1 MLASRTGTMIAGG
14 FAAIL
19 AGAIL
24 LFYVAQYR
32 DSVKNDQQ
40 PVAVLVAQDLI
51 PKNTPG
57 SVVAS
62 QNMYTISKLP
72 QDRVENGAI
81 TDPNALKGQV
91 AVQDLYPGKQLT
103 ESDFV
108 SSKSNV
114 TAPVTGYARAVSVP
128 LDSAHGLIGY
138 VQPGD
143 HVDVMAGF
151 NITGNDGKQ
160 HPILKTIMQNILVL
174 DAPASSGS
182 SGVGSSGESADVVL
196 QMTDEQ
202 AADLAFS
209 SDNGKVWIVLR
220 GGAGSL
226 QHQEQVVTLD
236 TLLFGVPAV
245 AITNAFRKYE
255 KQALKGGNG

>member
-1 MLASRTGTMIAGG
+1 MIAGA
-14 FAAIL
+14 FAAVL

-32 DSVKNDQQ
+32 DSVKKDQQ

-51 PKNTPG
+51 PKGTPG

-72 QDRVENGAI
+72 QDRVANGAI

-91 AVQDLYPGKQLT
+91 AVDDLYPGKQLT

-108 SSKSNV
+108 SAKSNA
-114 TAPVTGYARAVSVP
+114 TSQVTGYDRAIAVP
-128 LDSAHGLIGY
+128 LDAAHGLIGY
-138 VQPGD
+138 VEAGD

-151 NITGNDGKQ
+151 NVVGNDGKT
-160 HPILKTIMQNILVL
+160 HPIMKTSMQNILGL
-174 DAPASSGS
+174 DAPEASKSSGLASSTAIENI
-182 SGVGSSGESADVVL
+182 VM
-196 QMTDEQ
+196 QMTDQ
-202 AADLAFS
+202 QSADLAFA

-220 GGAGSL
+220 SGAGSL
-226 QHQEQVVTLD
+226 QHQEQLVTLD
-236 TLLFGVPAV
+236 TLLFGVPPI
-245 AITNAFRKYE
+245 AITNAFKKYE
-255 KQALKGGNG
+255 KQALRGGNG

>member
-1 MLASRTGTMIAGG
+1 MIAGA

-32 DSVKNDQQ
+32 DSVKKDQQ
-40 PVAVLVAQDLI
+40 PIAVLVAQDYI
-51 PKNTPG
+51 QKNTPG

-81 TDPNALKGQV
+81 TDPNALKGKV
-91 AVQDLYPGKQLT
+91 AVEDLYPGKQLT

-108 SSKSNV
+108 SAKSVPASVINK
-114 TAPVTGYARAVSVP
+114 YQRAVAVP

-143 HVDVMAGF
+143 HVDVLAGF
-151 NITGNDGKQ
+151 SVIGSDGKQ
-160 HPILKTIMQNILVL
+160 HPILKTIMQDILVI
-174 DAPASSGS
+174 DAPASGKS
-182 SGVGSSGESADVVL
+182 SGLGASSQTENIVL
-196 QMTDEQ
+196 DMTDEQ

-209 SDNGKVWIVLR
+209 SDNGKVWIILR
-220 GGAGSL
+220 SGNGSL
-226 QHQEQVVTLD
+226 QHQEQIVTLD
-236 TLLFGVPAV
+236 TLLFGVPPI
-245 AITNAFRKYE
+245 AITNAFRKFE

>member
-1 MLASRTGTMIAGG
+1 MIAGG
-14 FAAIL
+14 FAAVL
-19 AGAIL
+19 AGAVL

-32 DSVKNDQQ
+32 DSVKKDQQ

-81 TDPNALKGQV
+81 TDPNALKGQI
-91 AVQDLYPGKQLT
+91 ATQDLYPGKQLT

-114 TAPVTGYARAVSVP
+114 TAAVSGYERAISVP
-128 LDSAHGLIGY
+128 LDSAHGLVGY
-138 VQPGD
+138 VQAGD

-151 NITGNDGKQ
+151 NVIGNDGKQ
-160 HPILKTIMQNILVL
+160 HPIQKTIMQNILVL
-174 DAPASSGS
+174 DAPSSSGS
-182 SGVGSSGESADVVL
+182 SGLGASSQTQNVVL

-202 AADLAFS
+202 ASDLAFS
-209 SDNGKVWIVLR
+209 SDNGKVWLILR

-236 TLLFGVPAV
+236 TLLFGVPPV

>member
-1 MLASRTGTMIAGG
+1 MIAGA

-19 AGAIL
+19 AGAVL

-32 DSVKNDQQ
+32 NSLNKDQQ

-57 SVVAS
+57 SVIAS

-72 QDRVENGAI
+72 QSRVENGAI

-91 AVQDLYPGKQLT
+91 AAQDLYPGKQLT
-103 ESDFV
+103 QADFV

-114 TAPVTGYARAVSVP
+114 TSGVTGYSRAISVP
-128 LDSAHGLIGY
+128 FDSAHGLIGY
-138 VQPGD
+138 VQAGD
-143 HVDVMAGF
+143 HVDVMAAF
-151 NITGNDGKQ
+151 NVIGSDGKT

-174 DAPASSGS
+174 DAPSSSGS
-182 SGVGSSGESADVVL
+182 SGLGASSQSANVVL
-196 QMTDEQ
+196 QMTDQQ
-202 AADLAFS
+202 AADAAFA
-209 SDNGKVWIVLR
+209 SDNGKVWLALR

-226 QHQEQVVTLD
+226 QHQPPVVTLD
-236 TLLFGVPAV
+236 TLLFGVPPV
-245 AITNAFRKYE
+245 VITNAFRKYE